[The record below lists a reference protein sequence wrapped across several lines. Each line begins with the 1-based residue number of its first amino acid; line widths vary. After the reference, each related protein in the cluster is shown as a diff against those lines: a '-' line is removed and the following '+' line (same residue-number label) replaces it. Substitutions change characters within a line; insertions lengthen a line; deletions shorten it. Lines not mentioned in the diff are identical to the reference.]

1 MFEFIIYVC
10 ISAISM
16 LCPPLGLLLTYFA
29 EKYL

>member
-1 MFEFIIYVC
+1 MFEFIIYVR

-16 LCPPLGLLLTYFA
+16 LCPPLGLLLTYLA

>member
-16 LCPPLGLLLTYFA
+16 LCPPLGLLLTYLA